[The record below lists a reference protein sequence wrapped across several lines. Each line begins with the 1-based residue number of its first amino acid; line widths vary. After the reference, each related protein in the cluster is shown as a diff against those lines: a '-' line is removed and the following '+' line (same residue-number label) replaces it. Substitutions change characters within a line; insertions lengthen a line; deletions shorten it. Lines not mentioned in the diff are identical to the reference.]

1 MALGVLAKAM
11 GTSANPGVPTIEEGE
26 TSTGTDHQTAE
37 VLSLGTPSEVLA

>member
-1 MALGVLAKAM
+1 MVLGILAKAM

-37 VLSLGTPSEVLA
+37 VPSLGTPPAILA